1 MVQQLEMAPV
11 AFVKT
16 MKCNELDLRMSN
28 EEIVMLQDPIKKIE
42 AGFVKLVSFILII
55 IIIIINLYTLY

>member
-1 MVQQLEMAPV
+1 MVQELEMAPV
-11 AFVKT
+11 
-16 MKCNELDLRMSN
+16 CNKLDLRMSN

-55 IIIIINLYTLY
+55 IINLHTLY